1 MSYAATHSIQK
12 FLLFTFFTP
21 IISISFFLYLEY
33 ATHFNLKAGSILLAI
48 ATLIRFVLSF
58 V

>member
-12 FLLFTFFTP
+12 FLLFTFFIS
-21 IISISFFLYLEY
+21 IISISFFYDLKY
-33 ATHFNLKAGSILLAI
+33 ATHFNFEAGSILLAMAI
-48 ATLIRFVLSF
+48 LIRFGFSF